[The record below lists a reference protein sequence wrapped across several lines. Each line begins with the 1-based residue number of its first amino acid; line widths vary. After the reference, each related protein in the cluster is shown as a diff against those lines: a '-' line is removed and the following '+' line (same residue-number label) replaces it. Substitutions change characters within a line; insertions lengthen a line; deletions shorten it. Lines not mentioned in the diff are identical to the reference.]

1 MIHSV
6 KIPGP
11 KANSACRYRLYPDT
25 PQAQRLEAWCHTCR
39 AVWNVALAQR
49 EWAYRS
55 TRRIRLR
62 ALDQSADLTEA
73 RHEFDWLA
81 DLPAQSAQQVL
92 RNLDQA
98 YDNWWKHRGGP
109 PRFKRRA
116 TARLSVSFPGQAVR
130 VRRTGR
136 RMAQVWLPKIG
147 WVRFRMSR
155 PLAGQLRNA
164 TVSRD
169 GLGWHLAVG
178 VHVAET
184 VSPPANN
191 RPSAGV
197 DVGIACSIFVST
209 EETPRRRPD
218 TLTRS
223 EQRRLQRLEQRKAR
237 QLTFARKHNTGR
249 YSNRLR
255 RTIAAISSLRARQA
269 RRRADFNHKTTD
281 DLAKNHGLIAI
292 EDLRVAAMAASAR
305 GTKEKPGHNVSR
317 KTGLNR
323 AILDQGWY
331 AVRFQLTYKVR
342 RYGGQLITVPAAG
355 TSQTCAACGV
365 RDPASRRGCGRVFA
379 CVSCGHLAHAD
390 RNAASNILQRAM
402 CTAGRAGT
410 GVSGRHGSSSTRSP
424 RGRGRHQASRLREPL
439 HEPQ

>member
-1 MIHSV
+1 
-6 KIPGP
+6 
-11 KANSACRYRLYPDT
+11 
-25 PQAQRLEAWCHTCR
+25 
-39 AVWNVALAQR
+39 
-49 EWAYRS
+49 
-55 TRRIRLR
+55 
-62 ALDQSADLTEA
+62 
-73 RHEFDWLA
+73 
-81 DLPAQSAQQVL
+81 
-92 RNLDQA
+92 
-98 YDNWWKHRGGP
+98 
-109 PRFKRRA
+109 
-116 TARLSVSFPGQAVR
+116 
-130 VRRTGR
+130 
-136 RMAQVWLPKIG
+136 
-147 WVRFRMSR
+147 
-155 PLAGQLRNA
+155 
-164 TVSRD
+164 
-169 GLGWHLAVG
+169 
-178 VHVAET
+178 
-184 VSPPANN
+184 
-191 RPSAGV
+191 
-197 DVGIACSIFVST
+197 
-209 EETPRRRPD
+209 
-218 TLTRS
+218 
-223 EQRRLQRLEQRKAR
+223 
-237 QLTFARKHNTGR
+237 LTFARKHNTGR

-269 RRRADFNHKTTD
+269 RRRADFNHKTTY